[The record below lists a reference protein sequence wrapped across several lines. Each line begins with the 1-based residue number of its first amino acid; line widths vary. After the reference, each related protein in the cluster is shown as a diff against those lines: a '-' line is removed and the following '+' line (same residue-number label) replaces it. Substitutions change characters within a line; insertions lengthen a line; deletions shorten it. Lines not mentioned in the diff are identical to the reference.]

1 MYKVIISTVLV
12 AVTSFYGGYSYKE
25 GKVTQEKFTQE
36 QIVSAAKDA
45 YLQGLSD
52 LSSNYKNDLKD
63 VLSKNK
69 HTKEIINNEKVK
81 PIFVNV
87 CASDEYVSL
96 FNQQTE
102 QYLKKL
108 PSK

>member
-1 MYKVIISTVLV
+1 MAISC
-12 AVTSFYGGYSYKE
+12 YGGYYIKTAQ
-25 GKVTQEKFTQE
+25 VTEEKLSQE
-36 QIVSAAKDA
+36 QLISAAKDA
-45 YLQGLSD
+45 YQQGLSD

-69 HTKEIINNEKVK
+69 ITKEIITNEKIK
-81 PIFVNV
+81 PVFVNT

-96 FNQQTE
+96 FNEQTE

-108 PSK
+108 PSQ